1 MERDDLR
8 PLHPLVNE
16 KNDLQRGGGRNF
28 CSYNWRKERGFS
40 LTYACWQELTSPFL
54 VAAERSDIYC

>member
-1 MERDDLR
+1 MEREDVR

-16 KNDLQRGGGRNF
+16 KNDLQRGRVTTGEGKR
-28 CSYNWRKERGFS
+28 CT

-54 VAAERSDIYC
+54 VVAERSDIYC